1 MRHNILFLDDSEA
14 LTEVIADY
22 LGAYGYT
29 VDRAHTVAQ
38 ATALFKKTVY
48 SMILID
54 VRLSG
59 KSLAGLE
66 FACHL
71 QEQSPWMPLML
82 FSACI
87 SPQVDLETT
96 RRRIKVV
103 SKPKPLPELK
113 AIIDGYLYEKYSRPS
128 SDLMLATNGQ

>member
-1 MRHNILFLDDSEA
+1 MKHNILFLDDSEA

-22 LGAYGYT
+22 LGQYGYT

-38 ATALFKKTVY
+38 ATALFSTTVY
-48 SMILID
+48 SMVLID

-59 KSLAGLE
+59 NSLAGLE

-71 QEQSPWMPLML
+71 QEQSPWTPLML

-96 RRRIKVV
+96 RRQIKIV

-113 AIIDGYLYEKYSRPS
+113 AIIDGYLCEKYSSGSPRGRTPKS
-128 SDLMLATNGQ
+128 A